1 MGDFV
6 NRDKL
11 RGLLAEQ
18 RLNQGDLAKLL
29 GTNRV
34 SVSNRLNGDTRF
46 TENEISILAEKFGK
60 SVFYLK

>member
-11 RGLLAEQ
+11 RGVLAEQ
-18 RLNQGDLAKLL
+18 RLNQNDLAIML

-34 SVSNRLNGDTRF
+34 SICNRLNGDTRF
-46 TENEISILAEKFGK
+46 TETEISILAEKFGK
-60 SVFYLK
+60 SIFYLK